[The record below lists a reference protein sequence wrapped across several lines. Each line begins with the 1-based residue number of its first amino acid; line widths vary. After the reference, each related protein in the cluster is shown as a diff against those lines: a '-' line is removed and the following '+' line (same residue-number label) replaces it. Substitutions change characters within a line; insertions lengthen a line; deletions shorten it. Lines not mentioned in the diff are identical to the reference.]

1 MYAPGPRFYGA
12 KITVKQ
18 NRLLTSHLWWQQ
30 AWLRGSLHLV
40 DIRVKILGQDQ
51 KVVRRASLDLLDTD
65 AIMVFDVELS
75 YAWVVFAD

>member
-1 MYAPGPRFYGA
+1 M
-12 KITVKQ
+12 
-18 NRLLTSHLWWQQ
+18 
-30 AWLRGSLHLV
+30 
-40 DIRVKILGQDQ
+40 DIRVKIFGQDQ